1 MSSHHIVRE
10 RQEPALLITDFYSI
24 DEELVGQLL
33 EWSPTIVTDVNSY
46 EAVTSQA
53 YKVDVIFTPV
63 PIDLPQEHVKTV
75 LYDVNYI
82 ASALRY
88 LIAEGYKAVNILG
101 SGFDQEILESFFQ
114 EIDLVWLHDDKRTI
128 FVQSGFEKWMPAGDH
143 LFIEPAWC
151 DLATS
156 GLNRIGEN
164 HFETINDG
172 FFSIRFSAPQFCL
185 LTEKL

>member
-10 RQEPALLITDFYSI
+10 RQEPALLITDIYSI
-24 DEELVGQLL
+24 EEELVGQLL

-63 PIDLPQEHVKTV
+63 PMVLPQEHVKTV
-75 LYDVNYI
+75 LYETNFI

-88 LIAEGYKAVNILG
+88 LIEEGYKAVNILG
-101 SGFDQEILESFFQ
+101 SGFDKEILEAFAI
-114 EIDLVWLHDDKRTI
+114 EIDIVWLYSDTRTI
-128 FVQSGFEKWMPAGDH
+128 FVQSGFEKWMPAGDE
-143 LFIEPAWC
+143 LFISPLLS
-151 DLATS
+151 DLETK
-156 GLNRIGEN
+156 GLQKIAEN
-164 HFETINDG
+164 HFKTIRDG
-172 FFSIRFSAPQFCL
+172 FFSIDFSAPKFCL